1 MGCLRVALFV
11 STRKKGGDIMKKVIF
26 AQAFI
31 LTSLLT
37 AAPVFAQTADVTPIK
52 NFIISIINIVVSL
65 GAVTAAGFFV
75 WGGFGYIT
83 SSGNPESLDRAKNT
97 LKYSAIG
104 LAIVLAAFVIIRI
117 VVQVATG
124 AFGTGTSL

>member
-1 MGCLRVALFV
+1 
-11 STRKKGGDIMKKVIF
+11 MKKVIF
-26 AQAFI
+26 TQAFI

-52 NFIISIINIVVSL
+52 NFILSIINIVVSL
-65 GAVTAAGFFV
+65 GAVTSVGFFV

-83 SSGNPESLDRAKNT
+83 SSGNPEALDRAKNT

-117 VVQVATG
+117 IVQLATG